1 HAIRLAGRES
11 WLEDPFPSDIYQMVD
26 EIACALLPVLQGENF
41 AFFGHSIG
49 SYVTF
54 MPVLHLKEKYKLE
67 PVHLFVSGISKA
79 RLCFSEDLSEEQ
91 ITCLLK
97 DLGGTPVDFVDD
109 KAFLQPFP
117 KLVTDSPIV
126 SNSIFDTPSEA
137 VLSCESTC
145 ITVSEDTP
153 ADLEAWEDVT
163 SGSFDIRALPGC
175 HFYLLEPSN
184 EIFIKSYITKSLE
197 VSMLHCCW

>member
-1 HAIRLAGRES
+1 
-11 WLEDPFPSDIYQMVD
+11 MVD
-26 EIACALLPVLQGENF
+26 EVACALLPVLQGENF
-41 AFFGHSIG
+41 ASFGHSIG

-67 PVHLFVSGISKA
+67 PSKA

-109 KAFLQPFP
+109 KAFLQQCP

-126 SNSIFDTPSEA
+126 RNSIFDTPSEA
-137 VLSCESTC
+137 VLSCELTWLNMLYS
-145 ITVSEDTP
+145 
-153 ADLEAWEDVT
+153 WEDAT
-163 SGSFDIRALPGC
+163 SGSFDIRAVPGR

-184 EIFIKSYITKSLE
+184 EIFIKNYITKSL
-197 VSMLHCCW
+197 